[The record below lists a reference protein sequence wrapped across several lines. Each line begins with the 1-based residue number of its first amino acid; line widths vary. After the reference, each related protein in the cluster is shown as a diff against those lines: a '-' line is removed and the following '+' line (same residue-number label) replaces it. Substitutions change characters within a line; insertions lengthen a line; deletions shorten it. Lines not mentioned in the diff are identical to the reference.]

1 MKKLV
6 PFVAFLA
13 VSLLS
18 GCAQHADTAPAKGA
32 LLANV
37 CVISGEALEAG
48 SPTAEFGDGHVAF
61 CCDKCKAKWDKMD
74 DAGKKAALAKATGTK

>member
-13 VSLLS
+13 FSLLS
-18 GCAQHADTAPAKGA
+18 GCAQQAETAPTKGT

-48 SPTAEFGDGHVAF
+48 SPTAEYGDGHVAF
-61 CCDKCKAKWDKMD
+61 CCDRCKAKWEKMD
-74 DAGKKAALAKATGTK
+74 DADKKAALAKATGAK